1 MRKQNTIKLLIVID
15 HGGYNGK
22 IAGIGRNLSYI
33 LPHIDKTR
41 FKVFLSI
48 LRDDGS
54 LLKRL
59 DGTGIKVLLLKR
71 KKFDPR
77 TLYDLIRIIKTE
89 HIDLLH
95 LYQYASSNFGRIAGK
110 LTGIPTIL
118 NADDTNYDYPWY
130 QRTADRILK
139 NTTNCVIAVSESV
152 KEACGKIRKID
163 PSKIIVIPNAVS
175 QDHLKHLN
183 DQSQIKFKK
192 NLGIEESG
200 NIVGTITRLHT
211 VKGNDILLHAAGTVL
226 QTLPNTYFIIV
237 GDGPLMNSYI
247 NTVKNIGIAD
257 KVIFCGYQDNV
268 PAFLSIF
275 DVMVIASSTEGFS
288 LALLE
293 AMIMEKA
300 VVATNIGG
308 IREILRHEVSGMLV
322 PPRDPK
328 SMAEK
333 IIYLLQHKTKR
344 QRLGIEARKISRCY
358 SMERHVK
365 MRENLY
371 AEMAMREF

>member
-1 MRKQNTIKLLIVID
+1 MLIVID